1 MASRIA
7 LLLMCLSLC
16 VTAAHGEVSAEA
28 DPLALINKKFDKLE
42 KETCATAL
50 MCLWFVLAQL
60 PRRRMIERIDTIFE
74 RFRGLVNI
82 SAERA
87 RLENDATFK
96 NTSDAREV
104 LSDIYTK
111 LEAAQKLE
119 SRFEGAK
126 QKLRAGLEKDD
137 TVVFNLDNA
146 LVTISIVVSELLEK
160 RGLQTV
166 SLTSI
171 REDMQNMTNYTQG
184 MGIAKTTVKAIME
197 TWWNVNTA
205 SLINNLTKL
214 IKNSSTLC
222 DKHVKQWYLRN
233 KNAYQYVPKGDY
245 SKVIVFI
252 RNNPDE
258 LINYM
263 GTIGS
268 IDKFDERQHGA
279 SDNITNKLLE
289 NNFAKQ
295 LEDILSD
302 MNALKVSAR
311 EIRKARAQL
320 LGAKQK
326 NEEERRHSCTDLW
339 SQLLTLV
346 RLQ

>member
-16 VTAAHGEVSAEA
+16 VTAAHVEVSAEA
-28 DPLALINKKFDKLE
+28 DPLALINEKFGKLG

-50 MCLWFVLAQL
+50 MCLWFELAQL

-87 RLENDATFK
+87 RLENDGTFK
-96 NTSDAREV
+96 NASDAREV

-119 SRFEGAK
+119 SRLEGAK

-171 REDMQNMTNYTQG
+171 KEDMQKMKNYTYG
-184 MGIAKTTVKAIME
+184 MEIANTTVKTILE
-197 TWWNVNTA
+197 TWWNGNTT
-205 SLINNLTKL
+205 SLVANLVGL
-214 IKNSSTLC
+214 IRNSSTLC
-222 DKHVKQWYLRN
+222 DRHVDKRKKKYLYPHIPR
-233 KNAYQYVPKGDY
+233 GDY

-268 IDKFDERQHGA
+268 IDKFDERQRDTSG
-279 SDNITNKLLE
+279 NITNKLLG
-289 NNFAKQ
+289 NKFAKQ

-302 MNALKVSAR
+302 MNALKVFVR
-311 EIRKARAQL
+311 EIRKERAQL
-320 LGAKQK
+320 LAAEQK

-346 RLQ
+346 RLK

>member
-7 LLLMCLSLC
+7 LFLMCLSLC
-16 VTAAHGEVSAEA
+16 VSAAHGEMDAEA
-28 DPLALINKKFDKLE
+28 DPLALINEKFDKLG
-42 KETCATAL
+42 KEACATAL
-50 MCLWFVLAQL
+50 MCLWFELAQL

-87 RLENDATFK
+87 RLENDGTF
-96 NTSDAREV
+96 NNMRDAREV

-119 SRFEGAK
+119 SRLEGAK
-126 QKLRAGLEKDD
+126 QKLRAGLVKDD
-137 TVVFNLDNA
+137 TVVLILNNA
-146 LVTISIVVSELLEK
+146 VETISIVVSALLGK
-160 RGLQTV
+160 TGTHTI

-171 REDMQNMTNYTQG
+171 RKDMQNMTNYTQG
-184 MGIAKTTVKAIME
+184 MEIANTTVKAIME
-197 TWWNVNTA
+197 TWWNDNTA
-205 SLINNLTKL
+205 SLINNLTEL
-214 IKNSSTLC
+214 IRNSSALC
-222 DKHVKQWYLRN
+222 DRHVKHSYRGY
-233 KNAYQYVPKGDY
+233 NANRYVPKGDY

-258 LINYM
+258 LIDYTN
-263 GTIGS
+263 TIGS
-268 IDKFDERQHGA
+268 IDTFDERQRGA
-279 SDNITNKLLE
+279 SGNITKKLLG

-295 LEDILSD
+295 LEDILSG

-311 EIRKARAQL
+311 EIRKERVQL
-320 LGAKQK
+320 LAAKQK
-326 NEEERRHSCTDLW
+326 SEEERRHSCTDLW

-346 RLQ
+346 RLK